1 MTAPRLPLL
10 ALGALLA
17 TALLT
22 GCGIRPT
29 AVPVDAGAPASRTAC
44 PNEVT
49 VPLAPD
55 SAVPS
60 PAPAA
65 SAPGTAGPTASGP
78 TRSASPAATAAP
90 AATATPSSAFVAPSP
105 SHCP

>member
-1 MTAPRLPLL
+1 MTARRTRPLL
-10 ALGALLA
+10 LA
-17 TALLT
+17 CGVLAATLLT

-29 AVPVDAGAPASRTAC
+29 EVPVDAGAPASRTAC
-44 PNEVT
+44 PNEVL

-55 SAVPS
+55 TAAPSVVPGPTAR

-65 SAPGTAGPTASGP
+65 TVP
-78 TRSASPAATAAP
+78 
-90 AATATPSSAFVAPSP
+90 ATPTPQVSPTGSQVFGAASP

>member
-1 MTAPRLPLL
+1 MTARRLPLL

-55 SAVPS
+55 SASPIPS
-60 PAPAA
+60 PSSPPKPSPTPTTAATTSPSALAPA
-65 SAPGTAGPTASGP
+65 SPTTGGV
-78 TRSASPAATAAP
+78 
-90 AATATPSSAFVAPSP
+90 FGAPSP
-105 SHCP
+105 NHCP